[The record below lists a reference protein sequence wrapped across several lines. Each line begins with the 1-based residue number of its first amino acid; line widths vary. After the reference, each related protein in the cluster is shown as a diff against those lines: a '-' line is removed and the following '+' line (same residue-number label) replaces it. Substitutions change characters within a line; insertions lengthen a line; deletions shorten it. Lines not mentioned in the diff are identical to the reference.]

1 MAAAGP
7 DPDPDPSPA
16 GPDPAGSA
24 AAGSDP
30 TRSDAAGPAP
40 TEPDPRWLLA
50 NERTLLAWIRTG
62 LAIQASGLAVAEFVT
77 GPPRWL
83 RGTIA
88 AALIAL
94 GILVCVLGQRHARAV
109 KAAMAEGRA
118 IPDAGMLLWVCA
130 GVVALGTLLGVALLI
145 AL

>member
-1 MAAAGP
+1 MSNNPAPEQPATP
-7 DPDPDPSPA
+7 DS
-16 GPDPAGSA
+16 SA
-24 AAGSDP
+24 TAPGA
-30 TRSDAAGPAP
+30 SDAPAA
-40 TEPDPRWLLA
+40 EPDPRWLLA

-109 KAAMAEGRA
+109 RHAMTEARA
-118 IPDAGMLLWVCA
+118 IPDAGTLLWVCA
-130 GVVALGTLLGVALLI
+130 AVVALGTLLGVALLV